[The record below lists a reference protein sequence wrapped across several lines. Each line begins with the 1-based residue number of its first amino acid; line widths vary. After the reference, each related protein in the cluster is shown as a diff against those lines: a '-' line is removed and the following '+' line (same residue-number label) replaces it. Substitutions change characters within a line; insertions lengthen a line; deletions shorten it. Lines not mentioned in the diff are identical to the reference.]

1 MRFSNFIWKYILNT
15 HRVLPALCALVFLTL
30 VACAPGNGG
39 NAGNAAPD
47 NAPANGASQ
56 PDDKPQLPKEAAYP
70 HQVNAEL
77 ARVYLKYNIVDEA
90 LRLFDLAIAQ
100 QLKATGTEDADNWMG
115 LGDALNL
122 AKQGDKA
129 KLAYE
134 RALAII
140 DQILKERGAQL
151 KPQDANALITR
162 AATLCQVLG
171 RNDARV
177 QYLSQLKADENNAA
191 QQLELAKVLEQ
202 VGQADKAEV
211 CFKRAIELSK
221 GKPAD
226 TAIAEIEY
234 ASMLLRAKRLD
245 DALAHAK
252 LAHEIKDV
260 PEATG
265 KAARRLLFEIYEARG
280 ESDKFEIK

>member
-1 MRFSNFIWKYILNT
+1 MYTLNKRSLT
-15 HRVLPALCALVFLTL
+15 VRLALLLTATL
-30 VACAPGNGG
+30 AIASCGPGNTAA
-39 NAGNAAPD
+39 NVASAGNAPAI
-47 NAPANGASQ
+47 NAPADTPQ
-56 PDDKPQLPKEAAYP
+56 PTPPKELAYP

-100 QLKATGTEDADNWMG
+100 QLKASGTEDADNWMG

-134 RALAII
+134 RALSII
-140 DQILKERGAQL
+140 DKILSDRGNAL
-151 KPQDANALITR
+151 SPQDHNSLITR
-162 AATLCQVLG
+162 AATLCHVMG
-171 RNDARV
+171 RAEDRSKYLAR
-177 QYLSQLKADENNAA
+177 LKADENNAA

-202 VGQADKAEV
+202 VGQAEKAETA
-211 CFKRAIELSK
+211 FKRAIELSK
-221 GKPAD
+221 GRPAD
-226 TAIAEIEY
+226 TAIAELEY

-260 PEATG
+260 PEPTS

-280 ESDKFEIK
+280 ESDKIEIK

>member
-30 VACAPGNGG
+30 AACAPGNGSNGG
-39 NAGNAAPD
+39 NSAPN
-47 NAPANGASQ
+47 NAPINGASQ
-56 PDDKPQLPKEAAYP
+56 PDEKPQLPKEAAYP

-122 AKQGDKA
+122 ANQGDKA

-171 RNDARV
+171 RNNARV
-177 QYLSQLKADENNAA
+177 QYLSQLKADENSAA
-191 QQLELAKVLEQ
+191 QQLELGKVLEQ
-202 VGQADKAEV
+202 VGQADKAEA

-226 TAIAEIEY
+226 VAIAEIEY
-234 ASMLLRAKRLD
+234 ASMLLRARRLD
-245 DALAHAK
+245 DALTHAK
-252 LAHEIKDV
+252 LAHEIKEV

-265 KAARRLLFEIYEARG
+265 KAARRLLFEVYEARG